1 MRVVFFYI
9 TKFYFLFRHLVKNEF
24 QDIFAFNVNSY
35 EFDINGQFKTRKI
48 EFRKNID
55 VCREQTIRASTMCT
69 IYLSYMLTSIVLL
82 CIVNSQHMLK
92 IKDLSF
98 AREAT
103 RSCLKYCLQS
113 VLENINTCI
122 INLKMIN
129 CVDFKRKIHTHAR
142 VCLFLN

>member
-1 MRVVFFYI
+1 MRVVFFFTSQNFI
-9 TKFYFLFRHLVKNEF
+9 SYFVTQLKTSSK
-24 QDIFAFNVNSY
+24 IFLHSMLILMNLTLTDSS
-35 EFDINGQFKTRKI
+35 KLI

-69 IYLSYMLTSIVLL
+69 IYLSYMLSSIVLL

-103 RSCLKYCLQS
+103 RSCLKQCLQS